1 MSEKKQDPGLYSRR
15 AKVWASLITTTL
27 GAVASLISAL
37 VSWFGLVGGENS
49 TAEIL
54 RAPLAI
60 VAAIGAVL
68 ISVAFTFVLTQRER
82 GPSRVARLKNVVADA
97 YLGALDSSAL
107 NPNAGR
113 AR

>member
-1 MSEKKQDPGLYSRR
+1 MSQKKQGLGSSSPR
-15 AKVWASLITTTL
+15 AKVWVSLITTTL
-27 GAVASLISAL
+27 GAVASLLSAL
-37 VSWFGLVGGENS
+37 LS
-49 TAEIL
+49 TAEFL

-68 ISVAFTFVLTQRER
+68 ISVAFTFVLAQRER
-82 GPSRVARLKNVVADA
+82 GPSRIARLKSDVADA